1 MDVDKE
7 KRTDKSLAAG
17 SSLLLLA
24 EKVYAGAK
32 DKKVRSKSFQL
43 ASDQVGLFGDTTVEL
58 QQDGKA
64 IVQLTGGNASV
75 SGSKTTLYGE
85 TTSEG
90 KTTFKSDVTAATVN
104 MKNLK
109 VDSSFKTPYTTEG
122 ISVPGA
128 PSTAK
133 LSAKLKEEEL
143 KSDNQ

>member
-1 MDVDKE
+1 MTMPV
-7 KRTDKSLAAG
+7 SFLAHTRYRRWN
-17 SSLLLLA
+17 A
-24 EKVYAGAK
+24 ESCTPALPAIL
-32 DKKVRSKSFQL
+32 QL
-43 ASDQVGLFGDTTVEL
+43 S
-58 QQDGKA
+58 
-64 IVQLTGGNASV
+64 GGNASL

-90 KTTFKSDVTAATVN
+90 KTTFKSDVTAGTVN

-133 LSAKLKEEEL
+133 LSAKLKEEEM
-143 KSDNQ
+143 KTTK